1 MAEAD
6 LSPGM
11 NGKSTTRAN
20 LTKLMVFIRKMSVL
34 KASVKAL
41 RGLTQLGQ
49 LRSGLGYT
57 LLEHISRMR
66 QPVGLL
72 GCRGIA
78 IALTVTGL
86 QGKVVHIGHHC
97 VSWRGP
103 LCWRGGIKA

>member
-6 LSPGM
+6 LSPGR
-11 NGKSTTRAN
+11 NGKSTTRAE
-20 LTKLMVFIRKMSVL
+20 LTKLMVFIRKMSML

-57 LLEHISRMR
+57 LL
-66 QPVGLL
+66 
-72 GCRGIA
+72 GCGGIA
-78 IALTVTGL
+78 IPLTVAGL

-97 VSWRGP
+97 VGRREP